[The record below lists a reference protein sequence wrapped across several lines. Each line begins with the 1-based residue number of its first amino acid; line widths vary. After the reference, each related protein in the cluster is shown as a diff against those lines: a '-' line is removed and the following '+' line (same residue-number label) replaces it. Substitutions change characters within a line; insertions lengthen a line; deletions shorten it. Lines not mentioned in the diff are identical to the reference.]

1 MSALDQ
7 LLATGSISETQPEF
21 DGLFGALVNE
31 DAVVALRS
39 LAELAREGWDPE
51 QLAESFAG
59 EVRQAFLLQVA
70 PEVAD
75 AIDADRERLARWGE
89 QLGLART
96 VRILET
102 VGRSIREMKSAPEK
116 IVMLEVA
123 MVRLTK
129 PELDHSYESLDERL
143 VRLERGT
150 PRTVS
155 EPTTPAPRASSTDR
169 RDLHLL
175 LHLRASRRHRW
186 RRSIRAHRQRHG
198 PSRASQ
204 SPTPVAD

>member
-1 MSALDQ
+1 MVS
-7 LLATGSISETQPEF
+7 LAHSSTRTPSC
-21 DGLFGALVNE
+21 
-31 DAVVALRS
+31 ALRS

-75 AIDADRERLARWGE
+75 AVDADRERLARWGE

-102 VGRSIREMKSAPEK
+102 VGRAIREMKSAPEK

-155 EPTTPAPRASSTDR
+155 EPATPTPAPLRPIGSTMAAPAPARHARQVSHQRRAPQPTEAPAPRSEPVDQRRRAS
-169 RDLHLL
+169 
-175 LHLRASRRHRW
+175 
-186 RRSIRAHRQRHG
+186 
-198 PSRASQ
+198 
-204 SPTPVAD
+204 